1 MVRSADDDLP
11 AGKAKT
17 AALVFGWP
25 PDQHKRDASPV
36 KGSARADRLDGPRQ
50 EISEIL
56 LIAGRVQ
63 KHKNAFKRRVLRQN
77 VLQRIAFR
85 VRSAIPNPE
94 ECRGSGEAGDRIL
107 IRSRYLLERVRRQPS
122 CEKTEHQNRK
132 QQQDTLFRSRTHR
145 QTLHSCSACSL
156 PDCFQLCKTAKHEE
170 F

>member
-1 MVRSADDDLP
+1 MRPADDDLP
-11 AGKAKT
+11 AGKAEA

-25 PDQHKRDASPV
+25 PDQHERNAPAV
-36 KGSARADRLDGPRQ
+36 VGSARADRLDGPRQ
-50 EISEIL
+50 EIAEIL
-56 LIAGRVQ
+56 PVAGRVQ
-63 KHKNAFKRRVLRQN
+63 KHKNTFKRRVLRQN

-85 VRSAIPNPE
+85 VRPAVPNSAE
-94 ECRGSGEAGDRIL
+94 RHDSGEACNLIL
-107 IRSRYLLERVRRQPS
+107 IGSCHLLERVRRQPP

>member
-107 IRSRYLLERVRRQPS
+107 IRSRYLLERVRRQPP